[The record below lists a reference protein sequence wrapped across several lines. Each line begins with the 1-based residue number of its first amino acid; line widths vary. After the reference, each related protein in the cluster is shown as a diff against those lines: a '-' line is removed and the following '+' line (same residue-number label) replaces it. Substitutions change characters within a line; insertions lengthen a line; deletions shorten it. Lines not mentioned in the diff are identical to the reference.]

1 MTTPPQAL
9 ISAHPETFQ
18 TYVLDA
24 LQRTNPAPQ
33 SRLRLK
39 HAPISLATSAL
50 ISHPPAFIAGAGVLA
65 TFGYTTE
72 DIPFIRD
79 ALLAGVREL
88 CAELPLDQVLPAE
101 RCINAAAKDLQNILA
116 RAPQAQRGEVVQV
129 ERRSRRITIVR
140 IVCDSPTNYTP
151 GQLVYLNPHFAPGH
165 WEVAYPAIP
174 ANEAGQL
181 ELHIFHEHPGN
192 AGSEEHPD
200 STGSA
205 ESPGSAGTE
214 EQPSDADAAATSPR
228 QPRPA
233 ASQAQLARLRP
244 GDTCLISPGQGHPP
258 SLSTTGDPEAAK
270 DLLFISHG
278 TALAPLRAMMLALM
292 NHPTPPR
299 THMFVAADYPGE
311 QYELGTLWQIAG
323 SCPWLFVTPV
333 VRHQQDAW
341 WVAPT
346 EHSRPPRGLHL
357 PQTGEPGAVVAGY
370 GKWLDRQIVIA
381 GTDAEIQASRQALL
395 DGGTPESTIK
405 WISTSQRY
413 FWEL

>member
-9 ISAHPETFQ
+9 LRAHPDTFQ

-24 LQRTNPAPQ
+24 LQRTNPALQ
-33 SRLRLK
+33 TRLRLQ

-50 ISHPPAFIAGAGVLA
+50 LSNPPAFIAGAGVLT
-65 TFGYTTE
+65 TFGYTPE
-72 DIPFIRD
+72 DVPSLRD
-79 ALLAGVREL
+79 ALLAGVRDL

-101 RCINAAAKDLQNILA
+101 RCINAAAKDLQKILA
-116 RAPQAQRGEVVQV
+116 TAPQAQRGEVVQV

-140 IVCDSPTNYTP
+140 IVCDSPTNYEP
-151 GQLVYLNPHFAPGH
+151 GQLVYINPHFAPGH

-181 ELHIFHEHPGN
+181 ELHIFHEQPS
-192 AGSEEHPD
+192 GSGATNEP
-200 STGSA
+200 SGTGSA
-205 ESPGSAGTE
+205 APF
-214 EQPSDADAAATSPR
+214 PK

-258 SLSTTGDPEAAK
+258 SISTSGNSDASK

-278 TALAPLRAMMLALM
+278 TGLAPLRAMMLSLM
-292 NHPTPPR
+292 NHPAPPR

-311 QYELGTLWQIAG
+311 QYELGTLWQIAAT
-323 SCPWLFVTPV
+323 CPWLFVTPV
-333 VRHQQDAW
+333 VRHQKDAW

-395 DGGTPESTIK
+395 DGGTPASA
-405 WISTSQRY
+405 ISSITTSQRY